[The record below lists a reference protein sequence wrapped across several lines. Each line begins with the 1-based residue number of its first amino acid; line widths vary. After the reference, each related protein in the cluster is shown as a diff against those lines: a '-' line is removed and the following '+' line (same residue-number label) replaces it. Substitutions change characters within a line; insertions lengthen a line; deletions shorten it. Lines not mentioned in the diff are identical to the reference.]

1 MLETLFKKVAVFEG
15 LPDEWVA
22 ELSSASEARSFEP
35 NSIVFRKDDPC
46 DGLYVVSQGGVVV
59 RNEVVGQPIERVR
72 ALGPGDVF
80 GETEA
85 LDAVPRQFSARTLG
99 PTVVYRIPEEP
110 LLEVLERH
118 PEIEIALRAPMPRRR
133 TARMHALMA
142 PSSRMEPR
150 IWVDRDVLLTL
161 EDGERIGLRLENMS
175 SGGVCLSPAPADWRV
190 RRMLRFVLGTETRPE
205 LLRVSGAVRWRL
217 GGSVGVAFDGAG
229 PALRRRI
236 HDALRELLPPV
247 SGQPS

>member
-1 MLETLFKKVAVFEG
+1 METSLFKRVAVFQG

-22 ELSSASEARSFEP
+22 ELTAAAEERSFDG

-46 DGLYVVSQGGVVV
+46 DGLYVVARGGVVV

-80 GETEA
+80 GEAEA
-85 LDAVPRQFSARTLG
+85 LDALPRQFSARTLG

-110 LLEVLERH
+110 LMEVLHRH
-118 PEIEIALRAPMPRRR
+118 PEIEVTLRAPMPRRR

-142 PSSRMEPR
+142 PASRMEPR

-161 EDGERIGLRLENMS
+161 EPGRRIPLRLENLS
-175 SGGVCLSPAPADWRV
+175 SGGACFSPAPEEWRV
-190 RRMLRFVLGTETRPE
+190 KTPLSFIIGIDSNPE

-217 GGSVGVAFDGAG
+217 GGAVGVSFDGAG
-229 PALRRRI
+229 PALRRRVQEV
-236 HDALRELLPPV
+236 LRELLEQA
-247 SGQPS
+247 S

>member
-1 MLETLFKKVAVFEG
+1 MLESLFKTVAVFEG

-22 ELSSASEARSFEP
+22 ELSAASEKRSFEP
-35 NSIVFRKDDPC
+35 NTIVFRKDDPC
-46 DGLYVVSQGGVVV
+46 DGLYVVSKGGVVV

-110 LLEVLERH
+110 LLEALKRH
-118 PEIEIALRAPMPRRR
+118 PEIEISLRAPLPRRR
-133 TARMHALMA
+133 AARMNALMA
-142 PSSRMEPR
+142 PASRMEPR
-150 IWVDRDVLLTL
+150 IWVDREVLLTL
-161 EDGERIGLRLENMS
+161 EDGQRLGLRLENLS
-175 SGGVCLSPAPADWRV
+175 TGGACLSPAPDHWRV
-190 RRMLRFVLGTETRPE
+190 RKTLRFTMGTENQPE

-217 GGSVGVAFDGAG
+217 GGVVGVAFDGAG
-229 PALRRRI
+229 PALRRRVNE
-236 HDALRELLPPV
+236 ALREFLPQA
-247 SGQPS
+247 S

>member
-15 LPDEWVA
+15 LPDEWVT
-22 ELSSASEARSFEP
+22 ELSAASEERSFDG

-46 DGLYVVSQGGVVV
+46 DGLYVVSRGGVVV

-80 GETEA
+80 GEAEA
-85 LDAVPRQFSARTLG
+85 LDALPRQFSARTLG

-110 LLEVLERH
+110 LQELLRKH
-118 PEIEIALRAPMPRRR
+118 PEIEISLRAPVPRRR
-133 TARMHALMA
+133 AARMHALMA
-142 PSSRMEPR
+142 PASRMEPR

-161 EDGERIGLRLENMS
+161 DGGERLGLRLENLS
-175 SGGVCLSPAPADWRV
+175 SGGACLSPAPAGWRV
-190 RRMLRFVLGTETRPE
+190 RTPLSFALGTDVKPE
-205 LLRVSGAVRWRL
+205 LLKVSGAVRWRL
-217 GGSVGVAFDGAG
+217 GRSVGVAFNGAG

-236 HDALRELLPPV
+236 EEALRELLPP
-247 SGQPS
+247 S

>member
-1 MLETLFKKVAVFEG
+1 MLDSLFKRVTVFEG

-22 ELSSASEARSFEP
+22 ELSAASEERSFDG

-46 DGLYVVSQGGVVV
+46 DGLYVVSRGGVVV

-72 ALGPGDVF
+72 ELGPGDVF

-85 LDAVPRQFSARTLG
+85 LDALPRQFSARTLG

-110 LLEVLERH
+110 LQELLRRH
-118 PEIEIALRAPMPRRR
+118 PGIEISLRAPVARRR

-142 PSSRMEPR
+142 PANRMEPR
-150 IWVDRDVLLTL
+150 IWVDRNVLLTL
-161 EDGERIGLRLENMS
+161 ECGRRVGLRLENLS
-175 SGGVCLSPAPADWRV
+175 SGGACLSPAPDGWRM
-190 RRMLRFVLGTETRPE
+190 RKPLRFALGTDENPE
-205 LLRVSGAVRWRL
+205 LLQVSGVVRWRL
-217 GGSVGVAFDGAG
+217 GGAVGVAFDGAG

-236 HDALRELLPPV
+236 EEALREILPPV
-247 SGQPS
+247 